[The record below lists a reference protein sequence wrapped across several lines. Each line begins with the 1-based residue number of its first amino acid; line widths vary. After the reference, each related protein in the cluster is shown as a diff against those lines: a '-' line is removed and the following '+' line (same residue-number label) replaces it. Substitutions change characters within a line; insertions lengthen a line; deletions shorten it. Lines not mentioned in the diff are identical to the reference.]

1 MANSRQ
7 ARAGGSFGRVLA
19 TTALAGALSAT
30 NAAAQDGTIT
40 MGDDGS
46 MELGTIVI
54 DAASEELKQALGA
67 STITAEDVEE
77 YLVTN
82 DVSELVKTQPGVNLT
97 GNTTTGQRG
106 NNRQIDLR
114 GMGPENTLILID
126 GRPALSRN
134 SVRMGR
140 SGERDTRG
148 DSNWVPPSAIERIEV
163 IRGPAAARYGSGSAG
178 GVVNIITKAPTERET
193 TVKLFSEVPES
204 DKEGATYRANIV
216 TSGPLTDRLSYRS
229 YLSYN
234 QSEGDDADINEDAT
248 DEGESVA
255 AGSEGVH
262 NWDFN
267 TLLEFRPDSVNTYGV
282 ELGYSRQGNDYAG
295 DALFQGVDRVDD
307 SLIGEETNVMQ
318 RSTLALTHR
327 GDYGFGE
334 VNSYLQWEHTD
345 NRRLNEGLA
354 GGSEGLI
361 DSTDDYNTALLDNVT
376 AKSEWDIYS
385 RAFGVDQTITLG
397 AEYRGEWMN
406 DPSSLEQ
413 GLGFENGESIP
424 GTDEAGERDPESEA
438 HLLGFYVESN
448 MMLSDSFTLTPG
460 VRVDRHSEA
469 GVNWSPSLNASW
481 EATSNITVKAGV
493 SRAFKAPNLFQL
505 NPNYVYRTRGRG
517 CPVNYESRGNGCNI
531 LGNPDLEHE
540 TSWNKEIGIAYRNDA
555 GWNAGLT
562 YFKNDYENRIG
573 ASLEPE
579 LVVGPEGDQTQI
591 FRWDNAPKA
600 VVEGLEGNLLV
611 PLADTLSWS
620 TNATVMLRSENLQ
633 TGQPLSLVPD
643 YTINSSLDWEYRPN
657 WSFNLGL
664 THYGTIESP
673 EKSVTNG
680 GEIENREDRDPYTLV
695 NLTTTYDFDNGL
707 TLQGGVKNLFD
718 TQVMR
723 EGTSNSAGANT
734 YNEPGRS
741 FIVSISKT
749 F

>member
-1 MANSRQ
+1 MANSQQ
-7 ARAGGSFGRVLA
+7 ARVRGSLGRVLA

-30 NAAAQDGTIT
+30 SAAAQDGTIT

-126 GRPALSRN
+126 GRPTLSRN

-234 QSEGDDADINEDAT
+234 HSDGDDADINADAT

-295 DALFQGVDRVDD
+295 DALFQSVDSVDD

-345 NRRLNEGLA
+345 NRRLNEGLV
-354 GGSEGLI
+354 GGGEGLI
-361 DSTDDYNTALLDNVT
+361 NSTDDYNTVLLDNVS

-385 RAFGVDQTITLG
+385 RAFGVTQTLTLG
-397 AEYRGEWMN
+397 AEYRGEWLDDETSISTSACIPN
-406 DPSSLEQ
+406 RDGTETCYD
-413 GLGFENGESIP
+413 IP
-424 GTDEAGERDPESEA
+424 GVEDVEDRDSDMDA
-438 HLLGFYVESN
+438 HLVGLYVEDN
-448 MMLSDSFTLTPG
+448 LMLTDTFTVTPG
-460 VRVDRHSEA
+460 VRLDWHSEA
-469 GVNWSPSLNASW
+469 GTNWSPSLNASW
-481 EATSNITVKAGV
+481 DVTPNFTVKAGV
-493 SRAFKAPNLFQL
+493 SRAFKAPNLYQL
-505 NPNYVYRTRGRG
+505 NEGYLYKTRGGG
-517 CPVNYESRGNGCNI
+517 CPVGITGPCFI
-531 LGNPDLEHE
+531 LGNSDLDHE
-540 TSWNKEIGIAYRNDA
+540 ISWTKEIGVAYRNDF
-555 GWNAGLT
+555 GVNAGLT
-562 YFKNDYENRIG
+562 YFKNDYQDKIE
-573 ASLEPE
+573 ASLTPDFTAGGSQVFHWENVP
-579 LVVGPEGDQTQI
+579 D
-591 FRWDNAPKA
+591 A
-600 VVEGLEGNLLV
+600 VVEGLEGNLLL
-611 PLADTLSWS
+611 PLADNLSWS

-643 YTINSSLDWEYRPN
+643 YTINSSLDWEYQPN

-664 THYGTIESP
+664 THYGRIESP
-673 EKSVTNG
+673 EKSVTKG
-680 GEIENREDRDPYTLV
+680 DEIENQEDRDPYTLV
-695 NLTTTYDFDNGL
+695 NLTTTYDFDNGP

-718 TQVMR
+718 TAVMR
-723 EGTSNSAGANT
+723 EGTSNNAGANT